1 MRPQIRINREATRD
15 EFGTLGTLL
24 RNGIPFCCTVEP
36 PDKHNARNVS
46 SIPAGQ
52 YTCRRYSSERYPD
65 TFQVMNVPDRTKVL
79 FHAGNTKAD
88 TAGCILLGQYWAKLL
103 GNIATLNSGKTFKSF
118 MGLMRDYKAFDL
130 TIIEVY

>member
-1 MRPQIRINREATRD
+1 MRPQVRINREATRH

-24 RNGIPFCCTVEP
+24 VNNIPFCCTVEP
-36 PDKHNARNVS
+36 PDKHNAKNIS

-52 YTCRRYSSERYPD
+52 YTCRRYSSKKYPNA
-65 TFQVMNVPDRTKVL
+65 FEVMNVPDRTDVL

-103 GNIATLNSGKTFKSF
+103 GNIAALNSGKTFKEF
-118 MGLMRDYKAFDL
+118 MVLMRDYKVFDL
-130 TIIEVY
+130 TINEVY